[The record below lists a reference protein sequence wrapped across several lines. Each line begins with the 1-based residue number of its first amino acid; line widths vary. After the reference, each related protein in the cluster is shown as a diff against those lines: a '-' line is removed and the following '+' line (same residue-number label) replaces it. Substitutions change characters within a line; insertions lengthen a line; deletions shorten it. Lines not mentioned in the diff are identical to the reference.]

1 MKVNFKKPAIAEN
14 SIGKKTNTK
23 TKKTSLYEVWE
34 HIPKSENVLIVP
46 NF

>member
-23 TKKTSLYEVWE
+23 TKKLHYM
-34 HIPKSENVLIVP
+34 KFGNVYQKVKMYL
-46 NF
+46 